1 MAISMLKIRRP
12 LGRLIF
18 NMGIA
23 IPGKTVFLIEMAP
36 CSLYDFDGLVQ
47 ERRNSSALTMESHL
61 SCINPLIWTL
71 QQRADSIKILS
82 YQYRKS
88 YCGKRQFYNC
98 PISSYT
104 GNTSLKTV
112 FILRHGTGLL
122 WHDIA
127 YSITRIRHRSNSEC
141 TRDNLIRP

>member
-1 MAISMLKIRRP
+1 MFSQHLSWGDGLVPKYT
-12 LGRLIF
+12 
-18 NMGIA
+18 
-23 IPGKTVFLIEMAP
+23 PGYWQPPIWLTHGWCLLYPVH
-36 CSLYDFDGLVQ
+36 YDFDGLVQ

-61 SCINPLIWTL
+61 SCINSSIWTL
-71 QQRADSIKILS
+71 QQRADLIKILF

-127 YSITRIRHRSNSEC
+127 YSITRIRRRSNSEC